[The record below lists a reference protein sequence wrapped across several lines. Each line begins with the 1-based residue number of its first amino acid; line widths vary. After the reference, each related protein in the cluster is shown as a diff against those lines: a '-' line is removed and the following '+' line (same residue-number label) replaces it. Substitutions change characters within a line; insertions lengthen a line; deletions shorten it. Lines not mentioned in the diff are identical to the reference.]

1 MKSILYMPKP
11 DSGSQIVAQG
21 YKDALEHLGYKVFV
35 CNCPTKFHTQDLIE
49 EQDISLIFTSCKYG
63 IRQLPIDVI
72 NKRKIGVI
80 VEALPWNSK
89 ELFVDGPYE
98 VSDPCDI
105 DTINKID
112 NKFVHTKII
121 QELWP
126 AHMDCWT
133 DNGIN
138 LVHLPYAGNLMGAT
152 SRDFTAQFRACFVGN
167 LSHKQERFTSFILP
181 ILERLKFLSLSCRIY
196 GDDIWKSSGIPNY
209 GMLYDHKELSALYSQ
224 SMVCFNFH
232 TEDQINAQAYLN
244 ERSFTIQLYG
254 GKQITDMSL
263 DLVGQYF
270 GDCISI
276 GDNVTQ
282 FIKQLEGIIKRPL
295 KRFLEIRDAINN
307 AADNHTY
314 FNRLCTIF
322 DGLGM
327 RDDLEKCCRIGLK
340 LSSSYKWDMDAIL
353 SALSRGEKQYE
364 STVKRISRSY

>member
-11 DSGSQIVAQG
+11 DSGSRIVAQG
-21 YKDALEHLGYKVFV
+21 YKNALEHLGHRVFI
-35 CNCPTKFHTQDLIE
+35 CNCPTKYHTQNLIE

-63 IRQLPIDVI
+63 IRQLPIDII

-105 DTINKID
+105 DTINQID
-112 NKFVHTKII
+112 SKFVHTKII
-121 QELWP
+121 EELWSE
-126 AHMDCWT
+126 HMNCWI

-138 LVHLPYAGNLMGAT
+138 LGHLPYAGDLMGAT
-152 SRDFTAQFRACFVGN
+152 SRDFTAQFRSCFVGN
-167 LSHKQERFTSFILP
+167 LSHKQERFDTFILP
-181 ILERLKFLSLSCRIY
+181 ILERLRFLNLSCRIY
-196 GDDIWKSSGIPNY
+196 GDKTWGSVSIPNH
-209 GMLYDHKELSALYSQ
+209 GVLYDHQKLSDLYSQ
-224 SMVCFNFH
+224 SIICFNFH
-232 TEDQINAQAYLN
+232 TEAQINAQAYIN

-254 GKQITDMSL
+254 GKQVTDMVLSR
-263 DLVGQYF
+263 QYF
-270 GDCISI
+270 EKCIDI
-276 GDNVTQ
+276 GDNTTK
-282 FIKQLEGIIKRPL
+282 FIQHLEGIIKRPL
-295 KRFLEIRDAINN
+295 KRFLEVRNAINN

-322 DGLGM
+322 EGLDM
-327 RDDLEKCCRIGLK
+327 RDDLAECCRVGLK

-364 STVKRISRSY
+364 ATVKRISKGH